1 MMYGFMGIWAI
12 EIVEMTSR
20 KKLTPEKVVRE
31 KKILLK
37 TFFFP
42 RSELSR

>member
-1 MMYGFMGIWAI
+1 MMYDFMGIWAI

-31 KKILLK
+31 KKNSFEN
-37 TFFFP
+37 FF
-42 RSELSR
+42 LS